1 MTKEKFEKDILQFG
15 LLMGISYQLYQTL
28 MSLVPTVIINLALT
42 NVLITLMIFFIY
54 LLVQRK
60 GAHPVLLLT
69 LHFVAL
75 AGLTFFWKNYG
86 GISGTVPSFF
96 CFYASFIVV
105 SSRGITRWVIIFI
118 FVLVLASY
126 FLFRDRMGME
136 SVYEPSKINLIQRNI
151 DYLTVAVL
159 IVAITLYMKRK
170 FDFYRG
176 RVSKRYQQLDQIA
189 KTLHDQNLELATRQ
203 GETCSINE
211 NLESMV
217 DERALQIENKN
228 KSLSEYA
235 FINAHMLR
243 GPLCRIIGLVNLME
257 QDPNALNTDQ
267 LAQIKSI
274 AQEIDQHIKEIN
286 TVVS

>member
-1 MTKEKFEKDILQFG
+1 
-15 LLMGISYQLYQTL
+15 
-28 MSLVPTVIINLALT
+28 
-42 NVLITLMIFFIY
+42 
-54 LLVQRK
+54 
-60 GAHPVLLLT
+60 
-69 LHFVAL
+69 
-75 AGLTFFWKNYG
+75 
-86 GISGTVPSFF
+86 
-96 CFYASFIVV
+96 
-105 SSRGITRWVIIFI
+105 
-118 FVLVLASY
+118 
-126 FLFRDRMGME
+126 MGME

>member
-15 LLMGISYQLYQTL
+15 LLVGISYQLYQTL